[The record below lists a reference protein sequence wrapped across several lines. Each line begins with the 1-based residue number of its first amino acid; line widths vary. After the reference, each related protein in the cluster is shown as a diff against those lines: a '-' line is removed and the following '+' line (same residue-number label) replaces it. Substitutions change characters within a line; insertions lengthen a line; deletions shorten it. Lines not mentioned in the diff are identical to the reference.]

1 MDDTVADDVAADSA
15 PAAVTDL
22 LAPGSIR
29 LASRAGDWEDAVKQ
43 VGELL
48 VAAGAVA
55 PGYVDLMVERDRDIS
70 TFVGEGFAIPH
81 GTLAGRDLV
90 ERDALSVV
98 QFPDG
103 VDWHGERVEM
113 CIGIAA
119 SGGSHVAILAQLAEI
134 LMEPDQ
140 AEALRTAATVDAV
153 FTYLT
158 PTDDESDD

>member
-1 MDDTVADDVAADSA
+1 MDDTVADDVAADSVPA
-15 PAAVTDL
+15 PITDL

-29 LASRAGDWEDAVKQ
+29 LASSAADWEEAVRQ

-48 VAAGAVA
+48 VAAGAVV

-70 TFVGEGFAIPH
+70 TYVGEGFAIPH

-90 ERDALSVV
+90 ERDALAVV

-119 SGGSHVAILAQLAEI
+119 SGGSHVPILAQLAEI

-140 AEALRTAATVDAV
+140 AEALRTAATVGAV

-158 PTDDESDD
+158 PTDDESKD

>member
-1 MDDTVADDVAADSA
+1 MDDVAADRA
-15 PAAVTDL
+15 PAPISDL
-22 LAPGSIR
+22 LAPGSVR
-29 LASRAGDWEDAVKQ
+29 LASSADDWEAAVRQ

-55 PGYVDLMVERDRDIS
+55 PGYIDLMLERDRDVS

-90 ERDALSVV
+90 ERDALAVV

-113 CIGIAA
+113 CVGIAA
-119 SGGSHVAILAQLAEI
+119 AGGSHVPILAQLAEI

-153 FTYLT
+153 FTHLT
-158 PTDDESDD
+158 PSPEP